1 MGSAICSA
9 YIFWIQSLLC
19 QYQLFDSIF
28 DIKYINRIED
38 IPWSIYCP
46 SSAVHI
52 LLKLTSDKEALND
65 FFPIF
70 AVDTISVINYV
81 YILDISSDGMK
92 DNYRKSENEKDVG
105 LPSVILYCM
114 LI

>member
-1 MGSAICSA
+1 MCKYDIL
-9 YIFWIQSLLC
+9 F
-19 QYQLFDSIF
+19 QYQLFALICKIK
-28 DIKYINRIED
+28 DIDRIED
-38 IPWSIYCP
+38 RFWSIDCL

-81 YILDISSDGMK
+81 YILDIKSDGMK

-105 LPSVILYCM
+105 LPSLTLNCM
-114 LI
+114 LN